1 MQKNGEG
8 VVVYFF
14 DWIKVLYR
22 KGVSGRE
29 RERGRGSERCPPQA
43 CQQLRQNMENIL
55 IFCRWKLVFF

>member
-1 MQKNGEG
+1 MQKKGEG

-29 RERGRGSERCPPQA
+29 RA
-43 CQQLRQNMENIL
+43 RQRE
-55 IFCRWKLVFF
+55 

>member
-1 MQKNGEG
+1 MQKKGRG

-29 RERGRGSERCPPQA
+29 RESEAEGERRSVVRHKPVNNCGR
-43 CQQLRQNMENIL
+43 I
-55 IFCRWKLVFF
+55 WKMF